1 MLFFKHVMYI
11 NVMNLVYDFMLLVNY
26 ILNIN
31 FNLLVF
37 IFNNNLVIYSIYF
50 EAFNMLIVLFC
61 YVDNYLFNDF
71 I

>member
-37 IFNNNLVIYSIYF
+37 IFNNNLGTYSIYVKV
-50 EAFNMLIVLFC
+50 FNMLIVLFC

>member
-1 MLFFKHVMYI
+1 MYI